1 MVKKGTLSFG
11 KIVYLD
17 EQAVLDFLQLN
28 NDGEEVKIVKKVS
41 ESVAGIDGQASA
53 GTGFFNIAKLK
64 LSGNAS
70 YNKNNIVETQLT
82 NTLISSFM
90 EAIKKPSS
98 LIISL
103 SDVRLFI
110 YKDSPAYY
118 RNLVPIINMI
128 EDVNKLQDL
137 NEEERNNFSGFNI
150 HAMGKT
156 LDQLSGYYEFI
167 CQNVTDDK
175 MIVRF
180 NITGLRN
187 NYNLNDLTKMNL
199 KLFGIKVGE
208 TNDANLEFGNQI
220 DNMTKEIS
228 SNDIEAD
235 FYELTDDIQNNN
247 LPIIDILMA
256 GV

>member
-1 MVKKGTLSFG
+1 VTKKEALSFG

-41 ESVAGIDGQASA
+41 ESVAEIDGQASA
-53 GTGFFNIAKLK
+53 GTGFLNIAKLK
-64 LSGNAS
+64 LSGNAA

-90 EAIKKPSS
+90 EAIRKNSS

-103 SDVRLFI
+103 SDVQLYI

-128 EDVNKLQDL
+128 GDVNKLQTL

-150 HAMGKT
+150 HAMRKT

-167 CQNVTDDK
+167 CQNTEHEK

-180 NITGLRN
+180 NIAGLRN

-199 KLFGIKVGE
+199 TLFGIKVGE
-208 TNDANLEFGNQI
+208 TDDANLEFGNQI
-220 DNMTKEIS
+220 DNMTQGTS
-228 SNDIEAD
+228 SNEVEAD
-235 FYELTDDIQNNN
+235 FDEVNDANESNH